1 MLYIDFFER
10 GVERFPTRDVL
21 IEGDRHWTY
30 WEMAQWVNH
39 IASALMAAGLVPGSK
54 VAMYSPN
61 HSTAFAC
68 QYGILRAGCV
78 WVPLNYRNTGPST
91 IEALQHLEVDWLFF
105 HSSLA
110 GGMRSAR
117 ESIRTLKGLVCLDGP
132 ADFAESI
139 EQWLARSPRCDS
151 FPSRHSRD
159 TAAILSTSGT
169 TGTPKGIVLSNRA
182 FATMVAEY
190 YIMFPETDPQTHL
203 IVAPL
208 SHAAGIYAATLLGYG
223 GTNILGAPDALS
235 ILQAIER
242 HRINTIF
249 LPPTIIYMMLAHPR
263 IREFDYSSVRTILYG
278 AAPMAVHKLREALE
292 IFGPVLAQAYGQ
304 SEALMMCCLLTKRD
318 HQLALENPALEHRLK
333 SAGCEGPLVRV
344 AIMDDDGNVLKAGE
358 RGEIVIRSDIL
369 LDHYY
374 KDPKA
379 TAEASAFGWHHTG
392 DIGYKDEDG
401 YVYIVDR
408 KKDLIISGGFNIFPG
423 EVEQVM
429 LSHPS
434 IQDCAVVGIPDPKW
448 GEKVH
453 AAVELKAGAPLTEAS
468 IIAFC
473 KERLGSVKAPKS
485 VQIVEQ
491 LPRTT
496 TGKVLRREVKAPYW
510 KNEDRMV

>member
-10 GVERFPTRDVL
+10 GVERFPARDVL
-21 IEGDRHWTY
+21 IEGDRRWTY
-30 WEMAQWVNH
+30 REMGEWVNH
-39 IASALMAAGLVPGSK
+39 IASALMCAGLAPGSR
-54 VAMYSPN
+54 VAMFTPN
-61 HSTAFAC
+61 HSAAFAC

-78 WVPLNYRNTGPST
+78 WVPLNHRNTGPAT
-91 IEALQHLEVDWLFF
+91 IESLQHLEADWLFF

-110 GGMRSAR
+110 EGMRWAGNSVGT
-117 ESIRTLKGLVCLDGP
+117 IKGLVCLDGP
-132 ADFAESI
+132 VDFAESLS
-139 EQWLARSPRCDS
+139 QWLRRSPQCHS
-151 FPSRHSRD
+151 FPRRDSRD

-169 TGTPKGIVLSNRA
+169 TGKPKGIVLSNRA

-190 YIMFPETDPQTHL
+190 NIMFPETEPQTHL

-223 GTNILGAPDALS
+223 GTNILGAPDPLS

-242 HRINTIF
+242 YRINTIF
-249 LPPTIIYMMLAHPR
+249 LPPTMIYMMLAHPR
-263 IREFDYSSVRTILYG
+263 VRDFDYSSLRTMLYG
-278 AAPMAVHKLREALE
+278 AAPMAAHKLREALE
-292 IFGPVLAQAYGQ
+292 VFGPVLAQAYGQ

-318 HQLALENPALEHRLK
+318 HQVALEDPQLAHRLK
-333 SAGCEGPLVRV
+333 SAGREGPLVRV
-344 AIMDDDGNVLKAGE
+344 AIMDDHGNILKPGE
-358 RGEIVIRSDIL
+358 RGEIAIRSDITM
-369 LDHYY
+369 DHYY
-374 KDPKA
+374 KDPTA

-408 KKDLIISGGFNIFPG
+408 KKDMIISGGFNIFPG
-423 EVEQVM
+423 EVEQVL

-434 IQDCAVVGIPDPKW
+434 VQDCAVVGIPDSKW

-453 AAVELKAGAPLTEAS
+453 AAVELKRGAPFQEAS

-485 VQIVEQ
+485 VEVVEQ
-491 LPRTT
+491 LPRSA
-496 TGKVLRREVKAPYW
+496 TGKVLRREVRALYW
-510 KNEDRMV
+510 KTEDRMV